1 MKRRNQERILTGYMP
16 RGKGRIAGFLAVFAG
31 LVFLGGCTS
40 GTDHIREADALIEN
54 GSYAEALESLEAAE
68 EAGENMRLI
77 HRSRGI
83 ADMGISD
90 YGAAVDEFT
99 AALSSNKGYVK
110 DMDIDTSYYL
120 AVSQY
125 RLGDVQGANDTYSA
139 IIALFPDQPD
149 AYFLRGRTYLAMQDT
164 DNAKSD
170 FDKAIKLSPGDPDLY
185 IQIYEALADAG
196 FSSDGERYLKNAMEL
211 NTKLSSFQ
219 KGRLYYA
226 MGDYER
232 AKENLENAVSNEKD
246 PQATLY
252 LGRTYEAMGDM
263 NYAASLYRSY
273 LENDPGNAQVI
284 NQLGLCL
291 LSLGEYNEALDVF
304 NQGLEI
310 KDPAMDQSLW
320 FNLIVTYEYLGD
332 FERAKTMMNDY
343 LTEHPDD
350 EEAVRENE
358 FLATR

>member
-1 MKRRNQERILTGYMP
+1 MKQRNQEKTLTEYMP
-16 RGKGRIAGFLAVFAG
+16 RDRVGVAG
-31 LVFLGGCTS
+31 LLAGILGLIMLCGCAA
-40 GTDHIREADALIEN
+40 GEDHIREADSLIEN
-54 GSYAEALESLEAAE
+54 GSYAEALESLDAAE
-68 EAGENMRLI
+68 KAGEDVRLI

-83 ADMGISD
+83 ADMGLSD
-90 YGAAVDEFT
+90 YEAAVDEFT
-99 AALSSNKGYVK
+99 AALSSNKGYVRN
-110 DMDIDTSYYL
+110 MDVDISYYL

-125 RLGDVQGANDTYSA
+125 RLGDVSGANETYSA
-139 IIALFPDQPD
+139 IIALFPEEAD
-149 AYFLRGRTYLAMQDT
+149 AYFLRGRTYLALQDT

-170 FDKAIKLSPGDPDLY
+170 FDKAVKLSPNDPDLY
-185 IQIYEALADAG
+185 IQIYEALTDAG
-196 FSSDGERYLKNAMEL
+196 FSSDGERYLKSAMEL

-219 KGRLYYA
+219 KGRLYYC

-232 AKENLENAVSNEKD
+232 AKENLENAVRNEKD

-263 NYAASLYRSY
+263 NYASSLYRSY
-273 LENDPGNAQVI
+273 LENDPGNAQVM

-291 LSLGEYNEALDVF
+291 MSLGDYNGALDIF
-304 NQGLEI
+304 NRGLEL

-320 FNLIVTYEYLGD
+320 FNVIATYEYLGD

-343 LTEHPDD
+343 LKEYPDD